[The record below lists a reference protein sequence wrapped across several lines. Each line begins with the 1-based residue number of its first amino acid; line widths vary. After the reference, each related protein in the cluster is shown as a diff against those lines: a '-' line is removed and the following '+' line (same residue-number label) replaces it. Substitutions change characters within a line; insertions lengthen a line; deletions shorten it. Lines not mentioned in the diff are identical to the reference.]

1 MKDIFVFNGISSADF
16 GCYVANANQF
26 DAPARDVESVKVPGM
41 NGELTLDNGRWQ
53 NQTLTYQM
61 YIRGDI
67 RTRLMG
73 LRNALAKNRGYQR
86 LEDSYNPNE
95 FYLARFVDAFA
106 VSQSDRYRA
115 GFSVTFDRKPQRFLK
130 SGEET
135 LPAFTANGSVLNETD
150 QTAKPLLRVYGT
162 GTFTINGASMTISSA
177 NVYTDID
184 CELMDAYKG
193 TTNCNG
199 NISGTFPVLDPGD
212 NAVTIG
218 TVSKIEITPRWWRL

>member
-95 FYLARFVDAFA
+95 FYLARFVDAFT

-115 GFSVTFDRKPQRFLK
+115 GFSVTDRK
-130 SGEET
+130 
-135 LPAFTANGSVLNETD
+135 SV
-150 QTAKPLLRVYGT
+150 V
-162 GTFTINGASMTISSA
+162 
-177 NVYTDID
+177 
-184 CELMDAYKG
+184 
-193 TTNCNG
+193 
-199 NISGTFPVLDPGD
+199 
-212 NAVTIG
+212 
-218 TVSKIEITPRWWRL
+218 